1 MDKKISCEN
10 FTNPKVDPL
19 IPHYPLK
26 QPIQLRIC
34 TLCDITVQGSFQSA
48 VGSSVCYCRT
58 SHIALTFPYT
68 GHTIWEGEDKKLRP
82 NTK

>member
-26 QPIQLRIC
+26 QAIQLRIC

-48 VGSSVCYCRT
+48 IGSSVCYCRT
-58 SHIALTFPYT
+58 SLMQIAVWNFSILSFF
-68 GHTIWEGEDKKLRP
+68 
-82 NTK
+82 NS